1 MEAIRER
8 LMRLE
13 TLIRS
18 DEEGEERSVID
29 RLREAMESAE
39 RAERLYISLAA
50 ESSERLAAAEEMIAI
65 LKRAVTNAPVGV
77 SSSKPKVPEPKCF
90 GGARSS
96 KELENFLW
104 DLEQYFSVAKIGVAE
119 HVDLT
124 VMYLMGDAKLWWRT
138 RTKDNL
144 SADVQRLRRGIVS
157 RKR

>member
-8 LMRLE
+8 LMRLK

-90 GGARSS
+90 GGA
-96 KELENFLW
+96 K
-104 DLEQYFSVAKIGVAE
+104 VPK
-119 HVDLT
+119 
-124 VMYLMGDAKLWWRT
+124 
-138 RTKDNL
+138 NL
-144 SADVQRLRRGIVS
+144 RISCGTWSNTLALRRSAWLNMWILP
-157 RKR
+157 